1 MRSHRQFFAFAVFLG
16 VLTTPISAGA
26 GRLTDFVLRFDFAA
40 ADSVERHSIPEA
52 ETAALSRA
60 LSGRDTAKIFHR
72 ERITDESRN
81 FSLIYSR
88 KIAGAP
94 IIIIAD
100 APERD
105 IVLEAPHPVKDRAT
119 GLQAVHLLIA
129 LGARAAIISG
139 HNRCAAR
146 TRSSCS
152 GKTRVCGGGRSAYPS
167 SDPAHNTK
175 TLFHHAH
182 TALSK
187 RWPVA
192 KIVQLHGYAQRD
204 SDTLFILSDG
214 THERRSPDKGFAG
227 KVRDRIRLST
237 GGSAVAVS
245 CQDPTDRRFSYR
257 PLCARTNPDRS
268 TANNLDDLA
277 GDT

>member
-72 ERITDESRN
+72 ERITDESQN

-88 KIAGAP
+88 EIAGAP

-139 HNRCAAR
+139 HNRCAAE
-146 TRSSCS
+146 
-152 GKTRVCGGGRSAYPS
+152 
-167 SDPAHNTK
+167 
-175 TLFHHAH
+175 
-182 TALSK
+182 
-187 RWPVA
+187 PVA
-192 KIVQLHGYAQRD
+192 LNRAADSEPATTNQRP
-204 SDTLFILSDG
+204 T
-214 THERRSPDKGFAG
+214 
-227 KVRDRIRLST
+227 IRPPP
-237 GGSAVAVS
+237 SAVVPA
-245 CQDPTDRRFSYR
+245 QAGGAHRR
-257 PLCARTNPDRS
+257 
-268 TANNLDDLA
+268 
-277 GDT
+277 